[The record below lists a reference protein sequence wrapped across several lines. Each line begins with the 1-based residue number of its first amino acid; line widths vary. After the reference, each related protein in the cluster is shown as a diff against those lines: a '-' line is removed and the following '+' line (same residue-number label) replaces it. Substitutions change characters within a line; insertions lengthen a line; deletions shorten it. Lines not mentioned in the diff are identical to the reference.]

1 MKRGFVGFVM
11 AAMAACGGT
20 GNGGDDAGMT
30 AGPDAG
36 RASGGSGGSGSG
48 SGLKSTLTASCAT
61 LQGRAIVNDN
71 GNLGI
76 AFTDDVSTFIGSLQF
91 QLPDGF
97 AGPIPDPE
105 SWDGQSD
112 RKVVAVTSPSY
123 ELHGN
128 HCWPTGDA
136 PTGGSVVIETWKP
149 DRGIVKATF
158 TALALHSCTGG
169 EVCTVDGTLE
179 TTGTGVFD

>member
-1 MKRGFVGFVM
+1 MKRGFVGFAM
-11 AAMAACGGT
+11 AAVAACGGT
-20 GNGGDDAGMT
+20 GTGGDDDGMT
-30 AGPDAG
+30 AAVDAG
-36 RASGGSGGSGSG
+36 RTNGGSGASGV
-48 SGLKSTLTASCAT
+48 GLTSTLTASCAT

-76 AFTDDVSTFIGSLQF
+76 AFTDDGSTFIGSVQF

-128 HCWPTGDA
+128 HCWPTGA
-136 PTGGSVVIETWKP
+136 SPSGGGVVIETWQP
-149 DRGIVKATF
+149 HQGIVKATF
-158 TALALHSCTGG
+158 TALVLHSCTGA
-169 EVCTVDGTLE
+169 EVCTVDGTIE
-179 TTGTGVFD
+179 TTGTGTFD